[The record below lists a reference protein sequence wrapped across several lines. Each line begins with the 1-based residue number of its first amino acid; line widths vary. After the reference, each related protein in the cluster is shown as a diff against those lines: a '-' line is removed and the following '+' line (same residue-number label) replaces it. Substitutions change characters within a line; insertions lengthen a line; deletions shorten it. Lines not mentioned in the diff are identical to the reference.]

1 MEHIQGLSDQHTQL
15 LQKLFQPDGRE
26 ARTS

>member
-1 MEHIQGLSDQHTQL
+1 MEHIQGLSDQDTKL